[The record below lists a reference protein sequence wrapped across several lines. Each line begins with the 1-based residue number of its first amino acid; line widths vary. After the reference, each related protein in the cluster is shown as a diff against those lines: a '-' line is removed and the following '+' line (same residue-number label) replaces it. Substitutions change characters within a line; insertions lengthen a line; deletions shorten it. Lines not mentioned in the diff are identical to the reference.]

1 MTDDQL
7 EGYDKLAAVM
17 ALDSGSCIFRRF
29 AKLNAKNLLY
39 LQAELADI
47 EEELKDIIAEDKRSA
62 SPEKANYPYSVWELK
77 ESVHRKDE
85 YPEQWMKVLE
95 ARKTLNEYN
104 TALLQQSQLLR
115 FSMPETNDL
124 EVLQDW
130 LSREQSEKK
139 LLYPENQW
147 IGDNA
152 KDLIA
157 LHSRHDSTDKFTRLV
172 YTRVIPLFHKWLG
185 YRNTARKDIEAG
197 VWYYDNQRIR
207 SWTYLV
213 SLLIS
218 ALLPATSVV
227 ALYFIQQTA
236 AKMIV
241 IFVYNVIF
249 VLVMGLMVKAK
260 RVEIFATAAAFAAI
274 QVTILTSGNG
284 SS

>member
-1 MTDDQL
+1 MEDNNL

-47 EEELKDIIAEDKRSA
+47 EEELKDIIAEDKKSA
-62 SPEKANYPYSVWELK
+62 SSEKANYPYSVWELK
-77 ESVHRKDE
+77 ESLHRKDE

-95 ARKTLNEYN
+95 ARKMLNEYN

-115 FSMPETNDL
+115 FSKPETDDL

-147 IGDNA
+147 IGNNA
-152 KDLIA
+152 KDLVA

-207 SWTYLV
+207 SWTYVV

-236 AKMIV
+236 AKFIV